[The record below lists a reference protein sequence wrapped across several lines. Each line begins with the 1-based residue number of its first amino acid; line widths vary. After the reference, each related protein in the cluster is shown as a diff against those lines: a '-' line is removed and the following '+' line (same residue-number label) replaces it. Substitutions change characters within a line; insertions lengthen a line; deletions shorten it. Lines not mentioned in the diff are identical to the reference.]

1 MRLFAKRSPP
11 KLLNV
16 RNEDVYDTAE
26 FIENKNIKIK
36 CNQLSANEF
45 KNLDENTVSLE
56 K

>member
-1 MRLFAKRSPP
+1 MRLFAKRSLP

-16 RNEDVYDTAE
+16 YNTAE

-45 KNLDENTVSLE
+45 KNLDETVSLE